1 MIIGFDE
8 VEIGVFFG
16 SSSSEEDGEEQ
27 GTFTPERIQELYR
40 AARRLHFARGRRAR
54 GGRRRS
60 AAPRKYPL
68 LWVRFFV
75 KYFSA
80 FDINLFK
87 SWLVVLLLIFEFNY
101 AISVKHTSVVLFTL
115 KSD

>member
-1 MIIGFDE
+1 MSSEKRLINPPAGYEEEERLRLLREDGFDE

-16 SSSSEEDGEEQ
+16 ASSDEEDGEEQ

-60 AAPRKYPL
+60 AAPQATQQDAK
-68 LWVRFFV
+68 
-75 KYFSA
+75 KG
-80 FDINLFK
+80 
-87 SWLVVLLLIFEFNY
+87 
-101 AISVKHTSVVLFTL
+101 T
-115 KSD
+115 